1 MTAVMWLFLCQFQ
14 EVLFMDQTFM
24 KERKIIPLVLSM
36 SLPMVYLSSG
46 QRYHSGNP
54 ASCRLQLWCE
64 RIPACKEYFYD
75 RPHNGFRDHASRAD
89 SQLECSCSTHRNLY
103 RKSSNDHDRCA
114 RNAHNQ
120 PRFHRVCSFRHLLWR
135 A

>member
-1 MTAVMWLFLCQFQ
+1 
-14 EVLFMDQTFM
+14 MDQTFM

-46 QRYHSGNP
+46 QRYYSGNP
-54 ASCRLQLWCE
+54 PSCRLQLRCE
-64 RIPACKEYFYD
+64 RVSACQKYFYD
-75 RPHNGFRDHASRAD
+75 GSHDGFRDHASWAD

-103 RKSSNDHDRCA
+103 RKSSNDHDGCA